1 VAAELH
7 IANAVTAAVEL
18 QVMALLLV
26 VELKVQV
33 EPAHHLEMDTR
44 VQTVLHIK
52 AEIRK
57 MKVAAEEEVSTAAAV
72 VAITLLV
79 AVAQAT

>member
-1 VAAELH
+1 VAELH

-18 QVMALLLV
+18 QVMVLLLV
-26 VELKVQV
+26 VELRVRV

-52 AEIRK
+52 AEIQK
-57 MKVAAEEEVSTAAAV
+57 MKAAAAV
-72 VAITLLV
+72 VVST
-79 AVAQAT
+79 AVAAVATTQLAAVARAT

>member
-1 VAAELH
+1 VAAEPH

-26 VELKVQV
+26 VELKAQV
-33 EPAHHLEMDTR
+33 EPAHHREMDTR
-44 VQTVLHIK
+44 AQTALHTRV
-52 AEIRK
+52 EIRK
-57 MKVAAEEEVSTAAAV
+57 MKAAAVAEVSTAVAAE
-72 VAITLLV
+72 ATTQLV

>member
-1 VAAELH
+1 V
-7 IANAVTAAVEL
+7 
-18 QVMALLLV
+18 
-26 VELKVQV
+26 
-33 EPAHHLEMDTR
+33 HHLEMDTR

-57 MKVAAEEEVSTAAAV
+57 MKAAV
-72 VAITLLV
+72 AVVVISVAVAVAITQLE